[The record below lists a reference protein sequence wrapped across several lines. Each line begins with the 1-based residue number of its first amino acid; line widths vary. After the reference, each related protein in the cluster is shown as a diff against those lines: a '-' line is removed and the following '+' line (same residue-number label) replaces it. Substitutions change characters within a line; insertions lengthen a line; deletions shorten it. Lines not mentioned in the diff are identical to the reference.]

1 MFSIKKWITILIII
15 VFGMISFQGQIFA
28 EDLTNQTVKD
38 AYSSLEKPNDTKEAE
53 KAIEQKDDAKIES
66 SPSKEL
72 SILDFVRV
80 AAAIIFVVIL
90 LYGLLWFMNKRN
102 KAFQKANFVENLG
115 GTSLGSNRSVQ
126 IVKVGR
132 RILVVGVGENISLLK
147 EIENQQEY
155 EEVINNH
162 NEKMD
167 NMMVPRDIVAKMKE
181 KWGQKENKS
190 HNFSSQLST
199 QLKEIAKTRKKVLSE
214 LDKKERD
221 LNE

>member
-1 MFSIKKWITILIII
+1 MFSVKKWIAVLVII
-15 VFGMISFQGQIFA
+15 VFGMISFQGHTFA
-28 EDLTNQTVKD
+28 DELSNQTVKD
-38 AYSSLEKPNDTKEAE
+38 AYSKPEKPNDTNEAE
-53 KAIEQKDDAKIES
+53 KALKQKDNTKIES
-66 SPSKEL
+66 STSKGL

-115 GTSLGSNRSVQ
+115 GTTLGSNRSVQ

-147 EIENQQEY
+147 EIDNQEEY
-155 EEVINNH
+155 EEVIQNH

-167 NMMVPRDIVAKMKE
+167 NMMVPRDIVAKMRD
-181 KWGQKENKS
+181 KWGEKENKFDD
-190 HNFSSQLST
+190 FSSQLNK
-199 QLKEIAKTRKKVLSE
+199 QLKELEKTRKKAIGE
-214 LDKKERD
+214 LNKKERD

>member
-1 MFSIKKWITILIII
+1 MNK
-15 VFGMISFQGQIFA
+15 Q
-28 EDLTNQTVKD
+28 
-38 AYSSLEKPNDTKEAE
+38 NDDK
-53 KAIEQKDDAKIES
+53 KIES

-72 SILDFVRV
+72 SFLDFVRV
-80 AAAIIFVVIL
+80 AAAIIFVVFL

-147 EIENQQEY
+147 EIENQEEY
-155 EEVINNH
+155 EEVIMNH
-162 NEKMD
+162 NEKID
-167 NMMVPRDIVAKMKE
+167 NLMVPRDIVAKMKG
-181 KWGQKENKS
+181 KWGQKEKKS
-190 HNFSSQLST
+190 HNFSSQLNT
-199 QLKEIAKTRKKVLSE
+199 QLNELAKTRKKALGE

>member
-1 MFSIKKWITILIII
+1 MFSVKKWIAILIII
-15 VFGMISFQGQIFA
+15 FGMISFQGQISA

-38 AYSSLEKPNDTKEAE
+38 AYSKPEKPNDIKETE
-53 KAIEQKDDAKIES
+53 QDIKQKDDAKIES

-72 SILDFVRV
+72 SILDLVRV
-80 AAAIIFVVIL
+80 VVAIIFVVIL

-147 EIENQQEY
+147 EIENQEEY
-155 EEVINNH
+155 EEVIKNH

-167 NMMVPRDIVAKMKE
+167 NMMVPRDIITKMKE
-181 KWGQKENKS
+181 KWGGKENKS
-190 HNFSSQLST
+190 HDFSSQLNK
-199 QLKEIAKTRKKVLSE
+199 QLKELEKTRKEALGE